1 MGSTPCIQ
9 LPCCVG
15 ALSVGHRWHK
25 ISVGKGRLV
34 SVCSLFR
41 RGGYGGTYMWLDV
54 LQGLGRVFSGVL
66 SPCGGP
72 GLVFSCGYPMWVAG
86 CLDMRRGVEKSVIT
100 QVYSAPDDGCKGRP
114 KHVEHTCSC

>member
-1 MGSTPCIQ
+1 MGVSLVCNLLMGSTPCIQ

-54 LQGLGRVFSGVL
+54 SYWVL
-66 SPCGGP
+66 AACGA
-72 GLVFSCGYPMWVAG
+72 VC
-86 CLDMRRGVEKSVIT
+86 
-100 QVYSAPDDGCKGRP
+100 
-114 KHVEHTCSC
+114 

>member
-1 MGSTPCIQ
+1 
-9 LPCCVG
+9 
-15 ALSVGHRWHK
+15 
-25 ISVGKGRLV
+25 VGKEGV
-34 SVCSLFR
+34 CEETSVCVFSISILW
-41 RGGYGGTYMWLDV
+41 GLVWWYLHVAGCV

-100 QVYSAPDDGCKGRP
+100 QVYSATDDGCKGRP